1 MAKKNTAKK
10 YKSQRKNTDNNT
22 PKKQLKPTIK
32 GAKKRGVNLKGRS
45 AVHKNEGAK
54 PQRST
59 KSKKKISDS
68 ESYQSVTQPEEIA
81 IPDVL
86 PVLAAKD
93 MVPFPGVMMSLYL
106 SRAESISAMEAA
118 INQERLAFIVAQ
130 SRGDVEDPR
139 ISDLYTF
146 GVVAHIVRT
155 LQVQDG
161 RYKVLLQGL
170 VRAKVKHYR
179 SEDNGYIT
187 AEIDPIP
194 QPKAR
199 KINAETQAI
208 INRIRENIKVLVEY
222 EHLPEEML
230 IVTEEIQDPGTLAD
244 VILAHYKVEVKE
256 AQAALEEVDSV
267 RRVKL
272 TDSAISDDLNKFV
285 LAEKI
290 RDKAR
295 DEMTKGQREYYLR
308 EQIKQIQREL
318 GEFDPTSDDLQGLRA
333 KLAALNLPKVANDE
347 SLRQL
352 KRLEQMSPESG
363 EFALLRTYLEWIADL
378 PWNERTKDKLDLA
391 RAKAILDEDHFGL
404 DKVKD
409 RILEYLSVR
418 ALNPDS
424 KGPILCFVGPPGVGK
439 TSLGQSIAK
448 ALGRK
453 FNRMSLG
460 GMRDEAEIRGHRRT
474 YVGALPGRI
483 VQGLKQAATR
493 NPVFVLD
500 ELDKIGAD
508 FRGDPA
514 SALLEVLDP
523 QQNKEFTDHYLNVP
537 FDLSDVLFVATAN
550 TIDTIPEALIDRLEI
565 LWIPGY
571 TSQEKQKIATRYI
584 IPRQL
589 RESGLDKQRLSF
601 SNAAIELLVDRYT
614 REAGVRSLEREVGAV
629 CRKVAREYSETKRIK
644 RIIDPARIAKLL
656 GPTKYDPEV
665 TDAKDAIGLVR
676 GLAWTTQGG
685 EVMPIEVSL
694 AKGSGVLALTGQLGN
709 IMQESAQA
717 ALFYARANASVLG
730 LDPDFH
736 SKHDIHIHVPG
747 GATPKDGP
755 SAGIAIATALVSALS
770 GRRVSKDVAMTGEM
784 TLRGNV
790 LAVGGLREK
799 ALAALQYGIN
809 KVIIPFENIKDLEE
823 IPEEQRK
830 KIQLVPVK
838 HVSEVLELSLLGQ
851 RKRIVSS
858 DRRPKRG
865 VLRGGRRIV
874 A

>member
-1 MAKKNTAKK
+1 MAKK
-10 YKSQRKNTDNNT
+10 KNQQ
-22 PKKQLKPTIK
+22 K
-32 GAKKRGVNLKGRS
+32 AS
-45 AVHKNEGAK
+45 
-54 PQRST
+54 
-59 KSKKKISDS
+59 S
-68 ESYQSVTQPEEIA
+68 ESYQAVMEPEEIP
-81 IPDVL
+81 IPSAL

-106 SRAESISAMEAA
+106 SRPESIRAMESAM
-118 INQERLAFIVAQ
+118 NDERLVLVVAQ
-130 SRGDVEDPR
+130 LKTDVEDPAAK
-139 ISDLYTF
+139 DLYKV

-161 RYKVLLQGL
+161 RFKVLLQGI
-170 VRAKVKHYR
+170 VRARVKKYETR
-179 SEDNGYIT
+179 NRFMSARIE
-187 AEIDPIP
+187 PIP

-199 KINAETQAI
+199 KVPADTQAI
-208 INRIRENIKVLVEY
+208 INRIRENLQVLVEY

-244 VILAHYKVEVKE
+244 VILAHYKVDMKE
-256 AQAALEEVDSV
+256 AQAALEEMDPIK
-267 RRVKL
+267 RVKV
-272 TDSAISDDLNKFV
+272 TDSAISDDLNKFI

-295 DEMTKGQREYYLR
+295 DEMSKGQREYYLR

-318 GEFDPTSDDLQGLRA
+318 GESDSGSDDLQALRGRLTA
-333 KLAALNLPKVANDE
+333 IRLPKQANE
-347 SLRQL
+347 EAFKQL
-352 KRLEQMSPESG
+352 KRLEQMSPESS
-363 EFALLRTYLEWIADL
+363 EFALLRTYLEWITDL
-378 PWNERTKDKLDLA
+378 PWNSKTKDRLDLK
-391 RAKAILDEDHFGL
+391 RAKSILDEDHFGL

-439 TSLGQSIAK
+439 TSLGQSIAR
-448 ALGRK
+448 ALGRN

-483 VQGLKQAATR
+483 IQGLKQAGSR

-523 QQNKEFTDHYLNVP
+523 HQNRDFTDHYLNVP

-550 TIDTIPEALIDRLEI
+550 TIDTIPEPLIDRLEI

-589 RESGLDKQRLSF
+589 RESGLDKQKINF
-601 SNAAIELLVDRYT
+601 TPKAIELVVDRYT
-614 REAGVRSLEREVGAV
+614 REAGVRNLEREIGAV
-629 CRKVAREYSETKRIK
+629 CRKLAREFAEKKKIQKTIE
-644 RIIDPARIAKLL
+644 PALIGKLL

-665 TDAKDAIGLVR
+665 TEQLEAVGLVR
-676 GLAWTTQGG
+676 GLAWTTLGG
-685 EVMPIEVSL
+685 EVMPVEVSL
-694 AKGSGVLALTGQLGN
+694 AKGAGGLALTGQLGN

-717 ALFYARANASVLG
+717 ALFYARANAAVLG
-730 LDPDFH
+730 LDPEFH

-755 SAGIAIATALVSALS
+755 SAGITIATALVSALS
-770 GRRVSKDVAMTGEM
+770 GRKVSKDIAMTGEI

-790 LAVGGLREK
+790 LVVGGLREK
-799 ALAALQYGIN
+799 ALAALQYGIR
-809 KVIIPFENIKDLEE
+809 KVIIPFENLKDLEE

-830 KIQLVPVK
+830 QIQFIPVK
-838 HVSEVLELSLLGQ
+838 HVSEVLELSLLGRRKKVLVG
-851 RKRIVSS
+851 RKRG
-858 DRRPKRG
+858 RRG
-865 VLRGGRRIV
+865 VVALGR
-874 A
+874 

>member
-1 MAKKNTAKK
+1 MAKKRAKNRA
-10 YKSQRKNTDNNT
+10 S
-22 PKKQLKPTIK
+22 
-32 GAKKRGVNLKGRS
+32 
-45 AVHKNEGAK
+45 
-54 PQRST
+54 
-59 KSKKKISDS
+59 SDS
-68 ESYQSVTQPEEIA
+68 YQAVMEPDEIPIPSVM
-81 IPDVL
+81 

-106 SRAESISAMEAA
+106 SRPESIRAMEAA
-118 INQERLAFIVAQ
+118 MNGERLVLVVAQ
-130 SRGDVEDPR
+130 MKVDVEDPAAK
-139 ISDLYTF
+139 DLYKI

-170 VRAKVKHYR
+170 IRARVRKYETRNRYMIAR
-179 SEDNGYIT
+179 IE
-187 AEIDPIP
+187 PLP

-199 KINAETQAI
+199 KIPAATQAI
-208 INRIRENIKVLVEY
+208 INRIRENLQVLVEY

-244 VILAHYKVEVKE
+244 VILAHYKVDLKE
-256 AQAALEEVDSV
+256 AQAALEEMDSIK
-267 RRVKL
+267 RIKL
-272 TDSAISDDLNKFV
+272 TDSAISDDLNKFI

-290 RDKAR
+290 KDKAR
-295 DEMTKGQREYYLR
+295 DEMSKGQREYYLR

-318 GEFDPTSDDLQGLRA
+318 GESDLGSDDLQALRVR
-333 KLAALNLPKVANDE
+333 LTDLRLPKQANDE
-347 SLRQL
+347 AFKQL
-352 KRLEQMSPESG
+352 KRLEQMSPESS
-363 EFALLRTYLEWIADL
+363 EFALLRTYLEWITDL
-378 PWNERTKDKLDLA
+378 PWSVRTKDRLDLG

-418 ALNPDS
+418 TLNPDS

-439 TSLGQSIAK
+439 TSLGKSIAR
-448 ALGRK
+448 ALGRS

-483 VQGLKQAATR
+483 IQGLKQAGSR

-523 QQNKEFTDHYLNVP
+523 HQNREFTDHYLNVA
-537 FDLSDVLFVATAN
+537 FDLSEVLFVATAN
-550 TIDTIPEALIDRLEI
+550 TIDTIPEALIDRLEL

-589 RESGLDKQRLSF
+589 REAGLEKHKINFTPS
-601 SNAAIELLVDRYT
+601 AIELIVERYT
-614 REAGVRSLEREVGAV
+614 REAGVRNLEREIGAV
-629 CRKVAREYSETKRIK
+629 CRKVAREFAEKRK
-644 RIIDPARIAKLL
+644 VQKTIDAGKIAKLL

-665 TDAKDAIGLVR
+665 TEQREAVGLVR
-676 GLAWTTQGG
+676 GLAWTTLGG
-685 EVMPIEVSL
+685 EVMPVEVSL
-694 AKGSGVLALTGQLGN
+694 AKGGGSLALTGQLGN
-709 IMQESAQA
+709 VMQESAQA
-717 ALFYARANASVLG
+717 ALFYARANAAVLG
-730 LDPDFH
+730 LDPEFH

-755 SAGIAIATALVSALS
+755 SAGITIATALVSVLS
-770 GRRVSKDVAMTGEM
+770 GRKVSKDIAMTGEM

-799 ALAALQYGIN
+799 ALAALQYGIR

-830 KIQLVPVK
+830 QIQFIPVK
-838 HVSEVLELSLLGQ
+838 HVSEVLELALLGRRKKIVTG
-851 RKRIVSS
+851 RKRG
-858 DRRPKRG
+858 KRG
-865 VLRGGRRIV
+865 VVALGR
-874 A
+874 

>member
-1 MAKKNTAKK
+1 MAKKRARNHKASK
-10 YKSQRKNTDNNT
+10 D
-22 PKKQLKPTIK
+22 K
-32 GAKKRGVNLKGRS
+32 GTN
-45 AVHKNEGAK
+45 
-54 PQRST
+54 
-59 KSKKKISDS
+59 
-68 ESYQSVTQPEEIA
+68 ESYQAVMEPDEIP
-81 IPDVL
+81 IPSIM

-106 SRAESISAMEAA
+106 SRPESIRAMEAA
-118 INQERLAFIVAQ
+118 MDGERLVLVVAQ
-130 SRGDVEDPR
+130 MKTDVEDPVAK
-139 ISDLYTF
+139 DLYKI

-161 RYKVLLQGL
+161 RFKVLLQGL
-170 VRAKVKHYR
+170 IRAQVKKYENR
-179 SEDNGYIT
+179 DRYMSARIE
-187 AEIDPIP
+187 PLP
-194 QPKAR
+194 QPKAG
-199 KINAETQAI
+199 KIPADTQAI
-208 INRIRENIKVLVEY
+208 INRIKQNLQVLVEY

-244 VILAHYKVEVKE
+244 VILAHYKVDMKE
-256 AQAALEEVDSV
+256 AQAALEEMDPIK
-267 RRVKL
+267 RVKV
-272 TDSAISDDLNKFV
+272 TDAAISDDLNKFI

-295 DEMTKGQREYYLR
+295 DEMSKGQREYYLR

-318 GEFDPTSDDLQGLRA
+318 GESDSGSDDLQALRVR
-333 KLAALNLPKVANDE
+333 LTDLQLPKQAHDE
-347 SLRQL
+347 AFKQL

-363 EFALLRTYLEWIADL
+363 EYALLRTYLEWITDL
-378 PWNERTKDKLDLA
+378 PWSVRTKDRLDLE
-391 RAKAILDEDHFGL
+391 RAKSILDEDHFGL

-439 TSLGQSIAK
+439 TSLGQSIAR

-483 VQGLKQAATR
+483 IQGLKQSGSR

-523 QQNKEFTDHYLNVP
+523 HQNRDFTDHYLNVP
-537 FDLSDVLFVATAN
+537 FDLSEVLFLATAN
-550 TIDTIPEALIDRLEI
+550 TIDTIPEPLIDRLEI

-589 RESGLDKQRLSF
+589 KESGLEKQRIDF
-601 SNAAIELLVDRYT
+601 TPAAIELIVDRYT
-614 REAGVRSLEREVGAV
+614 REAGVRNLEREIGAV
-629 CRKVAREYSETKRIK
+629 CRKMAREYAEKKKFKKS
-644 RIIDPARIAKLL
+644 IDPAAIGKLL
-656 GPTKYDPEV
+656 GPTKYDPEMTEQREAV
-665 TDAKDAIGLVR
+665 GLVR
-676 GLAWTTQGG
+676 GLAWTTLGG
-685 EVMPIEVSL
+685 EVMPVEVSL

-717 ALFYARANASVLG
+717 ALFYARANAAVLG
-730 LDPDFH
+730 LDPEFY
-736 SKHDIHIHVPG
+736 SKYDIHIHVPG

-755 SAGIAIATALVSALS
+755 SAGITIATALVSALS
-770 GRRVSKDVAMTGEM
+770 GRKVSSDIAMTGEM

-799 ALAALQYGIN
+799 ALAALQNGIR
-809 KVIIPFENIKDLEE
+809 KVIIPFENLKDLEE

-830 KIQLVPVK
+830 QIQFIPVK
-838 HVSEVLELSLLGQ
+838 HVSEVLELSLLGR
-851 RKRIVSS
+851 RKKIVLGKK
-858 DRRPKRG
+858 RVKRG
-865 VLRGGRRIV
+865 VVTLGR
-874 A
+874 

>member
-1 MAKKNTAKK
+1 M
-10 YKSQRKNTDNNT
+10 
-22 PKKQLKPTIK
+22 
-32 GAKKRGVNLKGRS
+32 V
-45 AVHKNEGAK
+45 
-54 PQRST
+54 
-59 KSKKKISDS
+59 KKKSRSKRS
-68 ESYQSVTQPEEIA
+68 EDSYQSMTEPEEIA
-81 IPDVL
+81 IPAVL

-106 SRAESISAMEAA
+106 SRPDSIRAMEAA
-118 INQERLAFIVAQ
+118 MNGDRLALVVSQ
-130 SRGDVEDPR
+130 NRPDVEDPTVR
-139 ISDLYTF
+139 DLYKV

-170 VRAKVKHYR
+170 VRASAVRYESKGRHLSARIKPLVV
-179 SEDNGYIT
+179 D
-187 AEIDPIP
+187 
-194 QPKAR
+194 KAR
-199 KINAETQAI
+199 KISAETQAI
-208 INRIRENIKVLVEY
+208 INRIKENLQVLVEY

-230 IVTEEIQDPGTLAD
+230 IVTEELHDPGMLSD
-244 VILAHYKVEVKE
+244 VILAHYKVELKE
-256 AQAALEEVDSV
+256 AQAALEELDPIK
-267 RRVKL
+267 RLRL
-272 TDSAISDDLNKFV
+272 TDSAISDDLNKFI
-285 LAEKI
+285 LSEKI
-290 RDKAR
+290 KDKAR

-318 GEFDPTSDDLQGLRA
+318 GEADTGSDDLQVLKTRLTALRLPNQA
-333 KLAALNLPKVANDE
+333 KEEAFK
-347 SLRQL
+347 QL
-352 KRLEQMSPESG
+352 KRLDQMSPESS

-378 PWNERTKDKLDLA
+378 PWSTRTKDRLDLT
-391 RAKAILDEDHFGL
+391 RAKTILDEDHFGL

-418 ALNPDS
+418 ALNPQS

-439 TSLGQSIAK
+439 TSLGKSIAR
-448 ALGRK
+448 ALGRN

-483 VQGLKQAATR
+483 IQGLKHAGSK

-523 QQNKEFTDHYLNVP
+523 HQNSDFTDHYLNVP
-537 FDLSDVLFVATAN
+537 FDLSEVLFVATAN
-550 TIDTIPEALIDRLEI
+550 TIDTIPEPLIDRLEI

-589 RESGLDKQRLSF
+589 AEAGLGDHKVHF
-601 SNAAIELLVDRYT
+601 SPAALELVVDRYT
-614 REAGVRSLEREVGAV
+614 REAGVRSLEREIGAV
-629 CRKVAREYSETKRIK
+629 CRKLAREFAEKKKIQKT
-644 RIIDPARIAKLL
+644 IDPAKITKLL

-665 TDAKDAIGLVR
+665 TEQREAVGLVR
-676 GLAWTTQGG
+676 GLAWTVHGG
-685 EVMPIEVSL
+685 EVMPVEVSL
-694 AKGSGVLALTGQLGN
+694 AKGNGGLTLTGQLGSV
-709 IMQESAQA
+709 MQESAQA
-717 ALFYARANASVLG
+717 ALFYARSNASVLG

-736 SKHDIHIHVPG
+736 AKHDIHIHVPG

-755 SAGIAIATALVSALS
+755 SAGITIATALVSALS
-770 GRRVSKDVAMTGEM
+770 GRKVSKDVAMTGEM
-784 TLRGNV
+784 TLRGNI

-799 ALAALQYGIN
+799 ALAALQYGIR

-830 KIQLVPVK
+830 QIHFVPVK
-838 HVSEVLELSLLGQ
+838 HVSEVLELALLGRRKKLVAT
-851 RKRIVSS
+851 RKRA
-858 DRRPKRG
+858 KRG
-865 VLRGGRRIV
+865 LVSVRR
-874 A
+874 

>member
-1 MAKKNTAKK
+1 MAKKKAHKK
-10 YKSQRKNTDNNT
+10 SSN
-22 PKKQLKPTIK
+22 
-32 GAKKRGVNLKGRS
+32 
-45 AVHKNEGAK
+45 
-54 PQRST
+54 
-59 KSKKKISDS
+59 
-68 ESYQSVTQPEEIA
+68 ESYQAVIEPEEIP
-81 IPDVL
+81 IPSVV

-93 MVPFPGVMMSLYL
+93 MVPFPGVMMSLYI
-106 SRAESISAMEAA
+106 SRPESIRAMEAA
-118 INQERLAFIVAQ
+118 MNGERLALVVAQ
-130 SRGDVEDPR
+130 MKTDVEDPVAK
-139 ISDLYTF
+139 DLYKI

-161 RYKVLLQGL
+161 RFKVLLQGL
-170 VRAKVKHYR
+170 VRARVKKYETR
-179 SEDNGYIT
+179 NRFMIARIE
-187 AEIDPIP
+187 PLP

-199 KINAETQAI
+199 KIPADTQAI
-208 INRIRENIKVLVEY
+208 INRIRENLQVLVEY

-230 IVTEEIQDPGTLAD
+230 IVTEEIEDPGTLAD
-244 VILAHYKVEVKE
+244 VILAHYKVDMKE
-256 AQAALEEVDSV
+256 AQAALEEIDPIK
-267 RRVKL
+267 RVKV
-272 TDSAISDDLNKFV
+272 TDSAISDDLNKFI

-290 RDKAR
+290 KDKAR
-295 DEMTKGQREYYLR
+295 DEMSKGQREYYLR

-318 GEFDPTSDDLQGLRA
+318 GEADAGSDDLQALRA
-333 KLAALNLPKVANDE
+333 RLTELRLPKQANDE
-347 SLRQL
+347 AFKQL
-352 KRLEQMSPESG
+352 KRLEQMSPESS
-363 EFALLRTYLEWIADL
+363 EFALLRTYLEWITDL
-378 PWNERTKDKLDLA
+378 PWNVKTKDRLDLA
-391 RAKAILDEDHFGL
+391 RAKSILDEDHFGL

-439 TSLGQSIAK
+439 TSLGQSIAR
-448 ALGRK
+448 ALGRN

-483 VQGLKQAATR
+483 IQGIKQAGSC

-523 QQNKEFTDHYLNVP
+523 HQNRDFTDHYLNVP
-537 FDLSDVLFVATAN
+537 FDLSNVLFVATAN
-550 TIDTIPEALIDRLEI
+550 TMDTIPEPLIDRLEV

-571 TSQEKQKIATRYI
+571 TSQEKQKIATRYL

-589 RESGLDKQRLSF
+589 RESGLDKQKLTFTSG
-601 SNAAIELLVDRYT
+601 AIELIVERYT
-614 REAGVRSLEREVGAV
+614 REAGVRNLEREIGAV
-629 CRKVAREYSETKRIK
+629 CRKMAREFAEKKKVPKTIE
-644 RIIDPARIAKLL
+644 PATISKLL

-665 TDAKDAIGLVR
+665 TEQREAVGLVR
-676 GLAWTTQGG
+676 GLAWTTLGG
-685 EVMPIEVSL
+685 EVMPVEVSL

-709 IMQESAQA
+709 VMQESAQA
-717 ALFYARANASVLG
+717 ALFYARANAAVLG
-730 LDPDFH
+730 LDPEFH

-755 SAGIAIATALVSALS
+755 SAGITIATALVSALS
-770 GRRVSKDVAMTGEM
+770 GRKVSKDIAMTGEM

-799 ALAALQYGIN
+799 ALAALQYGIR
-809 KVIIPFENIKDLEE
+809 KVIIPFENLKDLEE

-830 KIQLVPVK
+830 QIQFIPVK
-838 HVSEVLELSLLGQ
+838 HVSEVLELSLLGRRKKVVVG
-851 RKRIVSS
+851 RKRG
-858 DRRPKRG
+858 RRG
-865 VLRGGRRIV
+865 VVALGR
-874 A
+874 

>member
-1 MAKKNTAKK
+1 MAKKKT
-10 YKSQRKNTDNNT
+10 SRKATND
-22 PKKQLKPTIK
+22 
-32 GAKKRGVNLKGRS
+32 
-45 AVHKNEGAK
+45 E
-54 PQRST
+54 
-59 KSKKKISDS
+59 
-68 ESYQSVTQPEEIA
+68 YQGLGEPEPIG
-81 IPDVL
+81 IPDAL

-106 SRAESISAMEAA
+106 SRPASVRAMEAA
-118 INQERLAFIVAQ
+118 MQGDRLAFIVSQ
-130 SRGDVEDPR
+130 SNPEIEDPSSR
-139 ISDLYTF
+139 DLYKI

-170 VRAKVKHYR
+170 VRAEAKKYDSSRRFLKVRIETLPSAK
-179 SEDNGYIT
+179 
-187 AEIDPIP
+187 P
-194 QPKAR
+194 R
-199 KINAETQAI
+199 KLSAETQAI
-208 INRIRENIKVLVEY
+208 INRIRENLQLLVEY

-230 IVTEEIQDPGTLAD
+230 IVTEELHDPGVLAD
-244 VILAHYKVEVKE
+244 VILAHYKVELNE
-256 AQAALEEVDSV
+256 AQMALEELDP
-267 RRVKL
+267 VKRLRL
-272 TDSAISDDLNKFV
+272 TDTTISEDLNKFI
-285 LAEKI
+285 LSEKI
-290 RDKAR
+290 KDKAR

-318 GEFDPTSDDLQGLRA
+318 GEADTGSDDLQALR
-333 KLAALNLPKVANDE
+333 
-347 SLRQL
+347 
-352 KRLEQMSPESG
+352 KRLTDLRLPLQAKEEAFKQFKRIEQMSPESS
-363 EFALLRTYLEWIADL
+363 EFALLRTYLEWITDL
-378 PWNERTKDKLDLA
+378 PWNTRTKDRLDLMK
-391 RAKAILDEDHFGL
+391 AKNILDEDHFGL

-439 TSLGQSIAK
+439 TSLGKSIAR
-448 ALGRK
+448 ALGRN

-483 VQGLKQAATR
+483 IQGIKQAGSR

-523 QQNKEFTDHYLNVP
+523 HQNSDFRDHYLNVP
-537 FDLSDVLFVATAN
+537 FDLSEVLFVATAN
-550 TIDTIPEALIDRLEI
+550 TIDTIPEPLIDRLEI
-565 LWIPGY
+565 LFIPGY
-571 TSQEKQKIATRYI
+571 TSQEKQKIAIKYI

-589 RESGLDKQRLSF
+589 AEAGLAKQKVQFTQS
-601 SNAAIELLVDRYT
+601 AIQLLVDRYT
-614 REAGVRSLEREVGAV
+614 REAGVRNLEREVGAL
-629 CRKVAREYSETKRIK
+629 CRKVAREFAEKGKIIK
-644 RIIDPARIAKLL
+644 AIDEHKVAKLL
-656 GPTKYDPEV
+656 GPTKYDPETTEQREAV
-665 TDAKDAIGLVR
+665 GLAR
-676 GLAWTTQGG
+676 GLAWTIHGG
-685 EVMPIEVSL
+685 EVMPVEVSL
-694 AKGSGVLALTGQLGN
+694 AKGNGGLALTGQLGS

-717 ALFYARANASVLG
+717 ALFYARANADILG
-730 LDPDFH
+730 LDPEFH

-755 SAGIAIATALVSALS
+755 SAGITIATALVSVLS
-770 GRRVSKDVAMTGEM
+770 GRKVSKDIAMTGEM

-799 ALAALQYGIN
+799 ALAALQYGIR

-830 KIQLVPVK
+830 QIQFVPVK
-838 HVSEVLELSLLGQ
+838 HVSEVLELALLGR
-851 RKRIVSS
+851 RKKLAASK
-858 DRRPKRG
+858 KRG
-865 VLRGGRRIV
+865 KRAMLPVGR
-874 A
+874 

>member
-1 MAKKNTAKK
+1 M
-10 YKSQRKNTDNNT
+10 
-22 PKKQLKPTIK
+22 
-32 GAKKRGVNLKGRS
+32 V
-45 AVHKNEGAK
+45 
-54 PQRST
+54 
-59 KSKKKISDS
+59 KKKSRSKRNED
-68 ESYQSVTQPEEIA
+68 SYQGMTEPDEIA
-81 IPDVL
+81 IPAVL

-106 SRAESISAMEAA
+106 SRPDSIRAMEAA
-118 INQERLAFIVAQ
+118 MNGDRLALVVSQ
-130 SRGDVEDPR
+130 NRPDVEDPTVR
-139 ISDLYTF
+139 DLYKV

-170 VRAKVKHYR
+170 VRASAVRYESKGRHLNARIKPLVV
-179 SEDNGYIT
+179 D
-187 AEIDPIP
+187 
-194 QPKAR
+194 KAR
-199 KINAETQAI
+199 KISAETQAI
-208 INRIRENIKVLVEY
+208 INRIKENLQVLVEY

-230 IVTEEIQDPGTLAD
+230 IVTEELHDPGMLSD
-244 VILAHYKVEVKE
+244 VILAHYKVELKE
-256 AQAALEEVDSV
+256 AQAALEELDP
-267 RRVKL
+267 VKRLRL
-272 TDSAISDDLNKFV
+272 TDSAISDDLNKFI
-285 LAEKI
+285 LSEKI
-290 RDKAR
+290 KDKAR

-318 GEFDPTSDDLQGLRA
+318 GEADTGSDDLQVLKTR
-333 KLAALNLPKVANDE
+333 LTALQLPKQAKE
-347 SLRQL
+347 EAFKQL
-352 KRLEQMSPESG
+352 KRLDQMSPESS

-378 PWNERTKDKLDLA
+378 PWSTRTKDRLDLA
-391 RAKAILDEDHFGL
+391 RAKTILDEDHFGL

-418 ALNPDS
+418 ALNPQS

-439 TSLGQSIAK
+439 TSLGKSIAR
-448 ALGRK
+448 ALGRN

-483 VQGLKQAATR
+483 IQGLKHAGSK

-523 QQNKEFTDHYLNVP
+523 HQNTDFTDHYLNVP
-537 FDLSDVLFVATAN
+537 FDLSEVLFVATAN
-550 TIDTIPEALIDRLEI
+550 TVDTIPEPLIDRLEI

-589 RESGLDKQRLSF
+589 SEAGLGNHKVHF
-601 SNAAIELLVDRYT
+601 SPAALELVVDRYT
-614 REAGVRSLEREVGAV
+614 REAGVRSLEREIGAV
-629 CRKVAREYSETKRIK
+629 CRKLAREFAEKKKIQKT
-644 RIIDPARIAKLL
+644 IDPAKITKLL

-665 TDAKDAIGLVR
+665 TEQREAVGLVR
-676 GLAWTTQGG
+676 GLAWTVHGG
-685 EVMPIEVSL
+685 EVMPVEVSL
-694 AKGSGVLALTGQLGN
+694 AKGTGGLTLTGQLGSV
-709 IMQESAQA
+709 MQESAQA
-717 ALFYARANASVLG
+717 ALFYARSNASVLG

-755 SAGIAIATALVSALS
+755 SAGITIATALVSALS
-770 GRRVSKDVAMTGEM
+770 GRKVSKDVAMTGEM
-784 TLRGNV
+784 TLRGNI

-799 ALAALQYGIN
+799 ALAALQYGIR

-830 KIQLVPVK
+830 QIHFVPVK
-838 HVSEVLELSLLGQ
+838 HVSEVLELSLLGRRKKLVGT
-851 RKRIVSS
+851 RKRT
-858 DRRPKRG
+858 KRG
-865 VLRGGRRIV
+865 MVSVRR
-874 A
+874 